1 MTAMPYRADDGAP
14 RGDIEPLPGEDVV
27 AAFDFDGTLTR
38 GGSVWKFL
46 SAVRGRP
53 AVAVAAVRV
62 LPQLVRAA
70 VFGGPAADRAKEA
83 LFRRTLAGLRADE
96 VARRSVEF
104 GRSHY
109 AARSRL
115 KTRVRLDWHLRQGH
129 RVVIVSASPEYYVGA
144 VGEEL
149 GVDAVIAT
157 RLQVGPDGRLTGR
170 FEGRNC
176 RGEEKL
182 SRLRAWIRATT
193 PAPPEAP
200 DPAAGGDERPF
211 LWAYGNS
218 AGDQRLLQ
226 AADIGVDA
234 GRLGRLGK
242 LRDFRRLADVL
253 TAW

>member
-1 MTAMPYRADDGAP
+1 VTAMPHSADDGA
-14 RGDIEPLPGEDVV
+14 RQDVEPLPGEDIV

-46 SAVRGRP
+46 CALRGRSAVASA
-53 AVAVAAVRV
+53 AVA
-62 LPQLVRAA
+62 LTPKLVRAA

-83 LFRRTLAGLRADE
+83 LFRRTLAGLDADD

-104 GRSHY
+104 GRAHF
-109 AARSRL
+109 AAHCRI

-129 RVVIVSASPEYYVGA
+129 RVVIVSASPEYYVRA

-157 RLQVGPDGRLTGR
+157 RLEVGPDGRLTGSYQ
-170 FEGRNC
+170 GRNC

-182 SRLRAWIRATT
+182 SRLRAWIRATSGST
-193 PAPPEAP
+193 GGGPS
-200 DPAAGGDERPF
+200 DPGGAGGRPF
-211 LWAYGNS
+211 VWAYGNS
-218 AGDQRLLQ
+218 AGDRRLLE

-234 GRLGRLGK
+234 GKLGKLGK
-242 LRDFRRLADVL
+242 LRRFRRLADVL